1 MPEERLIFVFGA
13 VSGFLSV
20 AMGAFAAH
28 GLRGTL
34 DERLQHAFETGV
46 HYQMLHSIVLI
57 VVGLAI
63 EHWGRHWALVY
74 ASWSFV
80 LGIVLFSG
88 SLYLIALTPMK
99 WPGPITPVGG
109 LAFMAG
115 WALLALGIWQNTNS

>member
-1 MPEERLIFVFGA
+1 MTRLIFVFGA
-13 VSGFLSV
+13 ASGFISV
-20 AMGAFAAH
+20 ALGAFAAH
-28 GLRGTL
+28 GLRGAL
-34 DERLQHAFETGV
+34 DERLRHAFETGV

-74 ASWSFV
+74 ASWAFA

-88 SLYLIALTPMK
+88 SLYVLALTSMK
-99 WPGPITPVGG
+99 WLGPITPVGG

-115 WALLALGIWQNTNS
+115 WALLALGIWQNTNP